1 MSEIP
6 FYQTR
11 MGRTYYE
18 VTLPELVRE
27 IHRLNDNLALA
38 AEMLEEFAAAA
49 ESDRDEKRDRP
60 GQD

>member
-18 VTLPELVRE
+18 STLPNLVRE
-27 IHRLNDNLALA
+27 IHQLSENLANA
-38 AEMLEEFAAAA
+38 VEMLEEFAAAA
-49 ESDRDEKRDRP
+49 ESDRDEKHDRP